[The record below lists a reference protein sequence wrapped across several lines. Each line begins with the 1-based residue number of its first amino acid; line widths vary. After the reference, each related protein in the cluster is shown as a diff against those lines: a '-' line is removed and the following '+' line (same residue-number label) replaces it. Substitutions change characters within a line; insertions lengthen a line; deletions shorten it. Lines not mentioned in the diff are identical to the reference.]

1 MDETPLLPSA
11 KRAAP
16 SDEGGPGTAGR
27 GWLRRRATLRPDLR
41 AAIAL
46 EEAGELLEAARVF
59 EYAGEHGQAALLR
72 LECARTLRDR
82 GERIDVLRE
91 GCARNPAGTPE
102 ARLLHL
108 ALAEALLAE
117 VELESD
123 PATARAHKLEAA
135 RALDDADEGARAGEI
150 YEELGLLVRAAAAY
164 ERGGEIARLELVL
177 AVLEH
182 EQQRHAA
189 ARAIEQEFDA
199 ALAGG
204 RRSVAQALLHD
215 QLAAERKS
223 VGIASPGLV
232 ARLERLERRRLRG
245 DRVDVRWGGGRTTR
259 ILGASELRIGRAPD
273 AGLSLPQASLS
284 REHVALRL
292 DASGERTEVV
302 ALDLGS
308 KIGSFWDGEPL
319 RAGEPQTI
327 AHSGELALG
336 TAAAVRVT
344 PLRSKDGH
352 AHGAVIEG
360 GADARPLVWLPQGGP
375 LWLDASIAVPARVL
389 FERGHVAID
398 FRAGV
403 RVDLDG
409 HALEPGACI
418 ELLLGDRIA
427 LHGAPLVLE
436 VLG

>member
-1 MDETPLLPSA
+1 M
-11 KRAAP
+11 
-16 SDEGGPGTAGR
+16 
-27 GWLRRRATLRPDLR
+27 
-41 AAIAL
+41 
-46 EEAGELLEAARVF
+46 
-59 EYAGEHGQAALLR
+59 
-72 LECARTLRDR
+72 
-82 GERIDVLRE
+82 
-91 GCARNPAGTPE
+91 
-102 ARLLHL
+102 
-108 ALAEALLAE
+108 
-117 VELESD
+117 
-123 PATARAHKLEAA
+123 
-135 RALDDADEGARAGEI
+135 
-150 YEELGLLVRAAAAY
+150 
-164 ERGGEIARLELVL
+164 
-177 AVLEH
+177 
-182 EQQRHAA
+182 
-189 ARAIEQEFDA
+189 
-199 ALAGG
+199 
-204 RRSVAQALLHD
+204 
-215 QLAAERKS
+215 
-223 VGIASPGLV
+223 
-232 ARLERLERRRLRG
+232 
-245 DRVDVRWGGGRTTR
+245 RWGGGRTTR